1 MQVVGVFFLY
11 ELSKSIESLKTFGR
25 FVRMKYTEAKEELI
39 QAWGNLGYSWG
50 LNKTMA
56 QIHALL
62 MISPKPLSTEEIM
75 QELSISRGNANMN
88 IRALLDWGI
97 ISRILIPGERKEYF
111 KSEKDIWSL
120 ARQVAKERRKR
131 ELEPILRVLRE
142 VNDVQSD
149 GSEET
154 KELKRVVKDLKNF
167 AEKSDGLLETFIKS
181 EESWFWNVVLKLM
194 K

>member
-1 MQVVGVFFLY
+1 
-11 ELSKSIESLKTFGR
+11 
-25 FVRMKYTEAKEELI
+25 MKYTEAKEELI

-62 MISPKPLSTEEIM
+62 MISPKALSTEEIM

-97 ISRILIPGERKEYF
+97 ISRILVPGERKEYF

-149 GSEET
+149 GSDET

-181 EESWFWNVVLKLM
+181 EESWFWNVVLKIM

>member
-1 MQVVGVFFLY
+1 
-11 ELSKSIESLKTFGR
+11 
-25 FVRMKYTEAKEELI
+25 MKYIEAKGELI

-62 MISPKPLSTEEIM
+62 MVSSKALSTEDIM

-88 IRALLDWGI
+88 VRALLDWGI
-97 ISRILIPGERKEYF
+97 VSRISVPGERKEYF
-111 KSEKDIWSL
+111 KSEKDVWAL

-131 ELEPILRVLRE
+131 ELEPIIKVLKE
-142 VNDVQSD
+142 VNEVQID
-149 GSEET
+149 GSEEAKEFKKVV
-154 KELKRVVKDLKNF
+154 KELKHF
-167 AEKSDGLLETFIKS
+167 AEKSDGLLETFIKA
-181 EESWFWNVVLKLM
+181 EESWFWNTVLKIM

>member
-1 MQVVGVFFLY
+1 
-11 ELSKSIESLKTFGR
+11 
-25 FVRMKYTEAKEELI
+25 MKYQEAKDELI

-62 MISPKPLSTEEIM
+62 MVSTKPLSTEQIM
-75 QELSISRGNANMN
+75 HDLSISRGNANMN

-97 ISRILIPGERKEYF
+97 ISRILVPGERKEYF
-111 KSEKDIWSL
+111 KSEKDVWAL

-131 ELEPILRVLRE
+131 ELEPILKVLRE
-142 VNDVQSD
+142 VNDVQTD
-149 GSEET
+149 GSDET
-154 KELKRVVKDLKNF
+154 KEFRKVVKELKSF
-167 AEKSDGLLETFIKS
+167 AEKSDALLETFIKS
-181 EESWFWNVVLKLM
+181 EESWFWNTVVKMM

>member
-1 MQVVGVFFLY
+1 
-11 ELSKSIESLKTFGR
+11 
-25 FVRMKYTEAKEELI
+25 MKYIEAKKELI

-62 MISPKPLSTEEIM
+62 MVSPKALSTEDIM
-75 QELSISRGNANMN
+75 DELSISRGNANMN

-97 ISRILIPGERKEYF
+97 ISRISVPGERKEYF
-111 KSEKDIWSL
+111 KSEKDVWAL

-131 ELEPILRVLRE
+131 ELEPILKILKE
-142 VNDVQSD
+142 VNEVQTD
-149 GSEET
+149 GTEESKEFKKVV
-154 KELKRVVKDLKNF
+154 KELKTF
-167 AEKSDGLLETFIKS
+167 AEKSDALLETFIKA
-181 EESWFWNVVLKLM
+181 EESWFWNTVLKMM

>member
-1 MQVVGVFFLY
+1 
-11 ELSKSIESLKTFGR
+11 
-25 FVRMKYTEAKEELI
+25 MKYKEAKEELI
-39 QAWGNLGYSWG
+39 QAWGNLGSSWG

-75 QELSISRGNANMN
+75 EDLSISRGNANMN

-97 ISRILIPGERKEYF
+97 VYRILVPGERKEYF
-111 KSEKDIWSL
+111 KAEKDVWTL

-131 ELEPILRVLRE
+131 ELEPIMKALRTISE
-142 VNDVQSD
+142 VESD
-149 GSEET
+149 GTDET
-154 KELKRVVKDLKNF
+154 KEMKRMVKDLKSF
-167 AEKSDGLLETFIKS
+167 GERSDQVLDVFVKS
-181 EESWFWNVVLKLM
+181 EENWFWSTILKLF

>member
-1 MQVVGVFFLY
+1 
-11 ELSKSIESLKTFGR
+11 
-25 FVRMKYTEAKEELI
+25 MKYAEAKDELI

-62 MISPKPLSTEEIM
+62 MISPKPLSTEDIM
-75 QELSISRGNANMN
+75 TDLSISRGNANMN

-97 ISRILIPGERKEYF
+97 ISRVSVPGERREYF
-111 KSEKDIWSL
+111 RSEKDVWAL
-120 ARQVAKERRKR
+120 ARQVARERRKR
-131 ELEPILRVLRE
+131 ELEPIIKVLRE

-149 GSEET
+149 GTEES
-154 KELKRVVKDLKNF
+154 KEFRKVVKELKNF
-167 AEKSDGLLETFIKS
+167 AEKSDGLLGTFIKA
-181 EESWFWNVVLKLM
+181 EESWFWNTVLKMM

>member
-1 MQVVGVFFLY
+1 
-11 ELSKSIESLKTFGR
+11 
-25 FVRMKYTEAKEELI
+25 MKYTEAKEKLI

-75 QELSISRGNANMN
+75 EDLNISRGNANMN

-97 ISRILIPGERKEYF
+97 ISRISVPGERKEFF
-111 KSEKDIWSL
+111 KSEKDIWTL
-120 ARQVAKERRKR
+120 ARQVVRERRKR
-131 ELEPILRVLRE
+131 ELEPIIKVLKE
-142 VNDVQSD
+142 VNEVSAD
-149 GSEET
+149 GTDET
-154 KELKRVVKDLKNF
+154 KELKKTVKDLKNF
-167 AEKSDGLLETFIKS
+167 AEKSDNLLETFIKA
-181 EESWFWNVVLKLM
+181 EESWFWNAMLKLL

>member
-1 MQVVGVFFLY
+1 
-11 ELSKSIESLKTFGR
+11 
-25 FVRMKYTEAKEELI
+25 MKYTEAKEELI

-88 IRALLDWGI
+88 IRALMDWGI
-97 ISRILIPGERKEYF
+97 ISRVLIPGERKEYF
-111 KSEKDIWSL
+111 KSEKDIWAL
-120 ARQVAKERRKR
+120 ARQVARERRKR
-131 ELEPILRVLRE
+131 ELEPIIKVLRE
-142 VNDVQSD
+142 VNDVQTD
-149 GSEET
+149 GTEEA
-154 KELKRVVKDLKNF
+154 KEFKKVVKDLKQF
-167 AEKSDGLLETFIKS
+167 AEKSDGLLETFIKA
-181 EESWFWNVVLKLM
+181 EESWFWNTVLKMM

>member
-1 MQVVGVFFLY
+1 
-11 ELSKSIESLKTFGR
+11 
-25 FVRMKYTEAKEELI
+25 MKYAEAKEELI

-75 QELSISRGNANMN
+75 LELSISRGNANMN

-97 ISRILIPGERKEYF
+97 ISRILVPGERKEFF
-111 KSEKDIWSL
+111 KSEKDIWAL

-131 ELEPILRVLRE
+131 ELEPILKVLRE

-149 GSEET
+149 GSDET

-181 EESWFWNVVLKLM
+181 EESWFWNVLLKII

>member
-1 MQVVGVFFLY
+1 
-11 ELSKSIESLKTFGR
+11 
-25 FVRMKYTEAKEELI
+25 MKYKEAKAEMI
-39 QAWGNLGYSWG
+39 QAWGNLGYCWG

-62 MISPKPLSTEEIM
+62 MVTPKALSSEDIM
-75 QELSISRGNANMN
+75 EELSISRGNANMN

-97 ISRILIPGERKEYF
+97 ISRISVPGERKEFF

-131 ELEPILRVLRE
+131 ELEPILKVLKE
-142 VNDVQSD
+142 VSDVQAD
-149 GSEET
+149 GSEEAKEFKKVV
-154 KELKRVVKDLKNF
+154 KELRNF

-181 EESWFWNVVLKLM
+181 EESWFWNTVLKMM